1 MEPLVAA
8 IRRES
13 PKPGIAPSNAFVLV
27 EWCSILVQNLAGT
40 PLWKKFGKEITL
52 ATAEALDKCCSP
64 ASKPGVAHSALVVTR
79 RGYRKLFT
87 VSDDREKTITESVK
101 SLSAKAAQPTPK
113 NAIMLGVIAGV
124 SSRQPESKPILEKLK
139 PDYFTFYTREIVGSK
154 SPIPKYLAA
163 GLGDFFSDFV
173 TPEELEAEVVASLK
187 KGLLRAPEVVLND
200 LITPLIS
207 SLPKTWDLSNVL
219 HGHLLKPLLSNLQ
232 SSNAVIRA
240 GAVNAFRVIAERCRD
255 TAILE
260 KAADDIVAPLKAGK
274 LTSPDHR
281 VLHCELLLSLPIS
294 GAIAGKV
301 VAALPTPIGK
311 EGNDAALNA
320 ETSAL
325 SRAVKALLAED
336 SELPKAVTDAF
347 SKGLADKKLSS
358 RRIWTMNAGNI
369 LESFKADESR
379 TSAFTKFAE
388 STLPALLDNFND
400 VVGNSLKASQD
411 GTIIAAYVVCAVAPL
426 ILKDE
431 SNQKLN
437 ALSKKFSVSK
447 QCLELEPRP
456 SFLLNARIYT
466 KISSDDDARWLLRA
480 LSAVAPSLPAG
491 NSSGVGFAWAHAFIY
506 LICSTTISPKLRKEA
521 ADNLSTLY
529 LNAPEKVAGII
540 VGGIWSWIRAAETGD
555 KDSAP
560 ALAKVDNGNLHTA
573 LRSICLVPA
582 DLQNG
587 PVAFSHEQLEQQL
600 CSMLVFTR
608 SRLIPR
614 ISWIE
619 LCLRTGLDPGEL
631 AKKHEKI
638 LLDEIVKHSDFSQP
652 VSKQD
657 PRVRVQAGPLTDR
670 TNSALCQGSCIR
682 CCC

>member
-1 MEPLVAA
+1 LEPLVAA

-13 PKPGIAPSNAFVLV
+13 PKAGIAPSNAFVLV

-40 PLWKKFGKEITL
+40 PLWEKFGKEITL

-64 ASKPGVAHSALVVTR
+64 ASKAGVARSALVVTR

-87 VSDDREKTITESVK
+87 VAGNREETITESVQ
-101 SLSAKAAQPTPK
+101 SLSAKAAQPAPK

-124 SSRQPESKPILEKLK
+124 CSRQPESKPILEKLK
-139 PDYFTFYTREIVGSK
+139 SEYFTFYTREIVGSK
-154 SPIPKYLAA
+154 SPVPKYLAA

-173 TPEELEAEVVASLK
+173 TPEELEKEVVASLK

-207 SLPKTWDLSNVL
+207 SLPSDWDLSDVL

-240 GAVNAFRVIAERCRD
+240 GAVNAFRVVAERCRNTGVMD
-255 TAILE
+255 
-260 KAADDIVAPLKAGK
+260 KVADDILTPLKGGK
-274 LTSPDHR
+274 LASPDHR
-281 VLHCELLLSLPIS
+281 VLHCELLLALPVS
-294 GAIAGKV
+294 GGIAGKI

-311 EGNDAALNA
+311 EGNEAALNA

-325 SRAVKALLAED
+325 SRAVKALLAEE
-336 SELPKAVTDAF
+336 SELPKAVADVF

-358 RRIWTMNAGNI
+358 RRIWTMNAGGI
-369 LESFKADESR
+369 LESFKSDESR
-379 TSAFTKFAE
+379 TSASVKFAE
-388 STLPALLDNFND
+388 LTLPALLDNFND
-400 VVGNSLKASQD
+400 VVGNPLKASQD

-431 SNQKLN
+431 SNEKLK

-447 QCLELEPRP
+447 QCLELQPKP
-456 SFLLNARIYT
+456 SFLLNPRVYT
-466 KISSDDDARWLLRA
+466 KVSLDDDARWLLGA
-480 LSAVAPSLPAG
+480 LSAVAPSLPTG
-491 NSSGVGFAWAHAFIY
+491 NSSDVGSAWAHALFY

-521 ADNLSTLY
+521 ADKLSTLY
-529 LNAPEKVAGII
+529 LSAPAKVAGIV
-540 VGGIWSWIRAAETGD
+540 VGGVWSWIRAVATTD

-560 ALAKVDNGNLHTA
+560 VLAKIDNGNLHTV

-582 DLQNG
+582 DLQR
-587 PVAFSHEQLEQQL
+587 ASEALSQEELEQQM
-600 CSMLVFTR
+600 CSVLVFTR

-619 LCLRTGLDPGEL
+619 VCLRTGVDPGEL
-631 AKKHEKI
+631 AKKYEKT
-638 LLDEIVKHSDFSQP
+638 LLEEIVKHSDFSQP
-652 VSKQD
+652 VSKTRMIMSRQD
-657 PRVRVQAGPLTDR
+657 
-670 TNSALCQGSCIR
+670 C
-682 CCC
+682 